1 MISRLSSIITEA
13 LCKSQVIKEADRELY
28 VYGFFIL
35 LSQGLFFLI
44 SALFGCIFGT
54 LWESVVFYIMFST
67 LRCYAGGFHAS
78 KESVC
83 TCCTTAALFMASVS
97 IYILGKTESIAVP
110 FSMLAVGSVV
120 VYLLSPLYS
129 EDKPLTSS
137 EYLDYRQKSRAIV
150 TTFSVIAIVA
160 AFMHLPGILY
170 IVSVSV
176 SLESFLLIVGKV
188 DGKVKQQD
196 KQKSAF

>member
-13 LCKSQVIKEADRELY
+13 LCKSQVIEEADRELY
-28 VYGFFIL
+28 IYGFFVL

-83 TCCTTAALFMASVS
+83 TGCTTVALFLASLS
-97 IYILGKTESIAVP
+97 IGILSEIESVMIPWCIFVLCGA
-110 FSMLAVGSVV
+110 V
-120 VYLLSPLYS
+120 VYLLSPLDS
-129 EDKPLTSS
+129 EDKPLTSNDFH
-137 EYLDYRQKSRAIV
+137 EYRRKSRVI
-150 TTFSVIAIVA
+150 VIAFTIIA
-160 AFMHLPGILY
+160 MIGMNISIPGILY
-170 IVSVSV
+170 AAAICMC
-176 SLESFLLIVGKV
+176 LESTLLVLGKF
-188 DGKVKQQD
+188 KRK
-196 KQKSAF
+196 